1 MSDTAQ
7 GPGWWLASDGKWY
20 PPELWTGPPATG
32 PAVAGPA
39 PSSAAPGPVRVPA
52 YGAGPSPGAQP
63 YSGAP
68 HGSYGP
74 PVQPGAYAPYG
85 QPMAYGGP
93 AQKTNGLAIA
103 SLICSCAGILVIP
116 LVVGV
121 ILGFVARAQI
131 RQSQGTQRGD
141 GLAIAGIVVG
151 FGWAALI
158 LLGIIVN
165 ATSPSNSG
173 VIDAVRLSGLMR

>member
-20 PPELWTGPPATG
+20 PPELWTGPPTTG
-32 PAVAGPA
+32 PAVTGPA
-39 PSSAAPGPVRVPA
+39 PWSTPPGQVHTPA
-52 YGAGPSPGAQP
+52 YGAGMSPGPPP
-63 YSGAP
+63 YAGAP
-68 HGSYGP
+68 YGP
-74 PVQPGAYAPYG
+74 QSQPGAYAPYG
-85 QPMAYGGP
+85 QPLAYGGP

-116 LVVGV
+116 LIAGVV
-121 ILGFVARAQI
+121 LGFVARGQI
-131 RQSQGTQRGD
+131 KQSHGTQRGD

-158 LLGIIVN
+158 VLGIIVS
-165 ATSPSNSG
+165 ATNPSNSG
-173 VIDAVRLSGLMR
+173 VIDAVGLLGLMR

>member
-32 PAVAGPA
+32 PTVTGPS
-39 PSSAAPGPVRVPA
+39 PSSAPLGPVQMPA
-52 YGAGPSPGAQP
+52 YGAGPSSGPP
-63 YSGAP
+63 YAGGP
-68 HGSYGP
+68 YGP
-74 PVQPGAYAPYG
+74 QVQPGAYAPYG
-85 QPMAYGGP
+85 QPVAYGGP
-93 AQKTNGLAIA
+93 PQKTNGLAIA

-121 ILGFVARAQI
+121 IFGFVARAQI
-131 RQSQGTQRGD
+131 KESRGTQRGD

-158 LLGIIVN
+158 VLGVIVN
-165 ATSPSNSG
+165 ATSPGNSG
-173 VIDAVRLSGLMR
+173 VIDPVGLLGLMR